1 MKQALFIGAIASVL
15 TLNNAMATGE
25 NTVTSK
31 SYVDARDATKQ
42 DLIPSKNV
50 TTTISETSMSVPSVV
65 LYPANG
71 QNAGSI
77 GETGFVSKDIADAKS
92 QELQIG
98 TISDN
103 IGGVYSSYYGWLVS
117 PSGKGGN
124 SVGDYAVSGATL
136 AYAMELLHS
145 MKSEPMVC
153 AGWPDGT
160 TQYDSTHT
168 DENCWLWY
176 KN

>member
-25 NTVTSK
+25 NIIASK
-31 SYVDARDATKQ
+31 SYVDAQDATKQ

-77 GETGFVSKDIADAKS
+77 GETGFVSKDIADAKMN
-92 QELQIG
+92 ELIETYTLG
-98 TISDN
+98 SSNNIYSDYSEWLLVEARK
-103 IGGVYSSYYGWLVS
+103 GGVGE
-117 PSGKGGN
+117 
-124 SVGDYAVSGATL
+124 YAVSGATL
-136 AYAMELLHS
+136 AEAMGILHA

-160 TQYDSTHT
+160 TLYDSTHT